1 MIGVIKVPDANW
13 EALKRPIAAAIRAA
27 LGQPDAPLGQKVSIA
42 GQPRSD
48 AEILVAVQL
57 VLDSQ
62 AKAFPLHIETY
73 PAA

>member
-1 MIGVIKVPDANW
+1 MIKVPDANW